1 MPYIYVEKSVPLYYK
16 ERGTGKPIVFI
27 HPPGM
32 GNVAFHRQ
40 HVLSSSFRVITY
52 DLRGN
57 GKSGTGTS
65 KITMNLL
72 ANDLHKL
79 FHALQIE
86 RAIVC
91 GYSNGGAIAQHFAL
105 SYPHQVEKLILIG
118 GFSEVCTHLLY
129 LEFLL
134 GIYTVK
140 YHGIPLLA
148 KVLGQAHGK
157 TKNEKK
163 MLEQYARLCDR
174 QRLYEMYAE
183 GLHYCSTHRLYE
195 LNMPILLIYGALD
208 YYVHEY
214 ARIFQ
219 QHAQHVDIVYVENAK
234 HQIPTKHADELN
246 AMIRAYH

>member
-1 MPYIYVEKSVPLYYK
+1 MAYIYVEKLVPLYYEEK
-16 ERGTGKPIVFI
+16 GSGTPIVFI

-32 GNVAFHRQ
+32 GSVTFHRQ
-40 HVLSSSFRVITY
+40 HALSSSFRIITY

-57 GKSGTGTS
+57 GKSGKGIK
-65 KITMNLL
+65 KITMDLL
-72 ANDLHKL
+72 ASDLHQL
-79 FHALQIE
+79 LNELQIE

-91 GYSNGGAIAQHFAL
+91 GYSNGGSIAQHFAL

-140 YHGIPLLA
+140 YRSIPLLA
-148 KVLGQAHGK
+148 KVLGKAHGK
-157 TKNEKK
+157 TKDEKK
-163 MLEQYARLCDR
+163 MIEHYARLCD
-174 QRLYEMYAE
+174 QDRLYEMYVE
-183 GLHYCSTHRLYE
+183 GLHYRSTHRLYE
-195 LNMPILLIYGALD
+195 LNIPILLIYGALD

-214 ARIFQ
+214 GRIFQ
-219 QHAQHVDIVYVENAK
+219 KHAHHVDIVYVENAK

-246 AMIRAYH
+246 AIIRAYH